1 MLQQAIRPGISI
13 ASVPCGMMRNVLS
26 RIPERRP
33 LEFPKDDAV
42 RLDGYDLDDEALTA
56 AQALAETYGL
66 SAHCRFARA
75 DAWDVGTAMPEAY
88 DVCVSNGLNIYVPG
102 REHRVA
108 LYRSLHAMLK
118 PGGFLVISALTPPPG
133 GTTASEWI
141 MPAIDLAGLQL
152 TQRIYGLIEPRW
164 GTFCGT
170 AEMRAQLE
178 EAGFCRIA
186 VRPDSANMMPTFIA
200 HRT

>member
-1 MLQQAIRPGISI
+1 
-13 ASVPCGMMRNVLS
+13 
-26 RIPERRP
+26 
-33 LEFPKDDAV
+33 
-42 RLDGYDLDDEALTA
+42 
-56 AQALAETYGL
+56 
-66 SAHCRFARA
+66 
-75 DAWDVGTAMPEAY
+75 MPEAY

-102 REHRVA
+102 RERRVA
-108 LYRSLHAMLK
+108 LYRSVHALLK
-118 PGGFLVISALTPPPG
+118 PALTPPPG
-133 GTTASEWI
+133 GTTALEWI

-164 GTFCGT
+164 STFCAT